1 MTTQPY
7 WIVLGD
13 IHDKVAHLASI
24 PELAGAEGILVTG
37 DLTFAG
43 GIAQARV
50 VLDALKALGKP
61 LLVQPGNMDF
71 PDVADWLAQQGIGLH
86 RELRPLF
93 PHFSC
98 LGLGF
103 SPPTPF
109 GTPGEYADAT
119 LGQWLDETFA
129 AHEGE
134 LENKAWALVS
144 HAPPLN
150 TQCDRITS
158 GPHVGSAAVRAFIEK
173 HQPDLCLCGHI
184 HESAALDT
192 LGSTII
198 ANPGAFAEGG
208 YALVWQNT
216 DVHAGAEMTPKYAV
230 KLKRL

>member
-1 MTTQPY
+1 MTTQAY
-7 WIVLGD
+7 WVVLGD
-13 IHDKVAHLASI
+13 IHDKVAHLSGI

-37 DLTFAG
+37 DLTYAG
-43 GIAQARV
+43 GITQARV

-61 LLVQPGNMDF
+61 LIIQPGNMDF
-71 PDVADWLAQQGIGLH
+71 PDVADWLAEQGFGLH
-86 RELRPLF
+86 REMRTLF
-93 PHFSC
+93 PHLSC

-109 GTPGEYADAT
+109 GTPGEFADAT

-129 AHEGE
+129 AHAED
-134 LENKAWALVS
+134 LANKAWALVS

-173 HQPDLCLCGHI
+173 HQPNLCLCGHI
-184 HESAALDT
+184 HESACLDT
-192 LGSTII
+192 LGRTII

-208 YALVWQNT
+208 YALLQHNNA
-216 DVHAGAEMTPKYAV
+216 DQAGVAPTYAV
-230 KLKRL
+230 ELKRL